1 MQKGKCFITDNKGMQ
16 IIQAFNAIQP
26 AKGNN
31 NEFIYPLKVLSFI
44 RQKLMQKQINYQFIA
59 EQGYLKGGLKKR
71 VLRELFINKNQIKQQ
86 WSQYA

>member
-1 MQKGKCFITDNKGMQ
+1 MQ

-31 NEFIYPLKVLSFI
+31 NEFIYLLKVLSFI

-59 EQGYLKGGLKKR
+59 KQGYLKGGGKKACFTR
-71 VLRELFINKNQIKQQ
+71 TIYQ
-86 WSQYA
+86 

>member
-1 MQKGKCFITDNKGMQ
+1 MQ

-59 EQGYLKGGLKKR
+59 EQGYLKGGLKKC